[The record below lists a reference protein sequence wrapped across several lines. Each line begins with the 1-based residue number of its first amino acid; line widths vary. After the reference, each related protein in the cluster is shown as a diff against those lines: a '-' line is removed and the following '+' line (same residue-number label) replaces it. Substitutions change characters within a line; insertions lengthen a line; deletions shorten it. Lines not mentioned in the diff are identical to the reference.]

1 MNTSA
6 MREVLLGRGSDDQ
19 LAAIERGLIEREDVA
34 LALREAE
41 YDLIDDYV
49 GDRLDAAER
58 AAVELRLLRG
68 AGVGQ
73 RLRVARVLRREKEAK
88 DLADLKVAAASA
100 QKRRGAERRH
110 AMAAAQQSAG
120 QSRFPRI
127 SPLEIGLALA
137 ALVLVL
143 AAVRI
148 FAIAHKTVSTPT
160 PAPRQYAV
168 LSTLVLTRDMV
179 DPQEGIVFQIAPGTT
194 QVVLQLD
201 VGVFRP
207 AARYVAGVAR
217 GGREIAVYRGLQA
230 FQIGAFAYVELR
242 VAMQT
247 FASDEPGADARVEVQ
262 VANDTDPD
270 DAHTWSIRVEIAQ

>member
-100 QKRRGAERRH
+100 QKRRGAE
-110 AMAAAQQSAG
+110 
-120 QSRFPRI
+120 
-127 SPLEIGLALA
+127 
-137 ALVLVL
+137 
-143 AAVRI
+143 
-148 FAIAHKTVSTPT
+148 
-160 PAPRQYAV
+160 
-168 LSTLVLTRDMV
+168 
-179 DPQEGIVFQIAPGTT
+179 
-194 QVVLQLD
+194 
-201 VGVFRP
+201 
-207 AARYVAGVAR
+207 
-217 GGREIAVYRGLQA
+217 
-230 FQIGAFAYVELR
+230 
-242 VAMQT
+242 
-247 FASDEPGADARVEVQ
+247 
-262 VANDTDPD
+262 
-270 DAHTWSIRVEIAQ
+270 